1 MCGLGRFVACD
12 RWRAPL
18 TDPLQSDMLHQQLS
32 LPGYEMQLGQFG
44 RREIIK
50 LVGGAVVAWPGAA
63 IAQAPGRLWKIGV
76 LANESWPPLEGL
88 RHGLRDLGYGI
99 RDVRDCHW
107 TKATFGGCLGRR
119 NSTASLPRA
128 AALGGTH
135 R

>member
-1 MCGLGRFVACD
+1 
-12 RWRAPL
+12 
-18 TDPLQSDMLHQQLS
+18 MLHQQPS

-76 LANESWPPLEGL
+76 LANESWPPADPFLAGERVRIADEMIKNKLPSIYSYHEHVRGGRADDLHYELL
-88 RHGLRDLGYGI
+88 RR
-99 RDVRDCHW
+99 VP
-107 TKATFGGCLGRR
+107 
-119 NSTASLPRA
+119 STGAI
-128 AALGGTH
+128 H